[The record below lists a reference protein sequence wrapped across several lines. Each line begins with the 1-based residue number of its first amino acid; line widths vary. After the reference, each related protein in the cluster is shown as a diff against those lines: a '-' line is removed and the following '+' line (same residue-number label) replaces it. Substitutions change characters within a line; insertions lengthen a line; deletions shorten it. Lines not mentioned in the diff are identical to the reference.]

1 VQIRSGVLK
10 PAKKTA
16 TYRSRR
22 SRLSAAL
29 PIGKQTLENATLG
42 IGPGN
47 FSLLSLKGKLMN
59 ISPNV
64 KPALW
69 GAAGGA
75 VALAI
80 LGFTW
85 GGWVTG
91 STATTM
97 ADKQATLEVAKVL
110 APVCFSQF
118 NLQPGAE
125 AKLVELK
132 GIKSLYEQASFIEK
146 SGAATMPGS
155 DKMAKGVS
163 QACAEL
169 LTKVAS

>member
-1 VQIRSGVLK
+1 
-10 PAKKTA
+10 
-16 TYRSRR
+16 
-22 SRLSAAL
+22 
-29 PIGKQTLENATLG
+29 
-42 IGPGN
+42 
-47 FSLLSLKGKLMN
+47 MN

-69 GAAGGA
+69 GAVGGA

-91 STATTM
+91 STATTL
-97 ADKQATLEVAKVL
+97 ADDHANIEVAKVL
-110 APVCFSQF
+110 APICFSQF
-118 NLQPGAE
+118 NQQPAAE
-125 AKLVELK
+125 VKLAELK

-163 QACAEL
+163 RACAEL
-169 LTKVAS
+169 LVQAAK

>member
-1 VQIRSGVLK
+1 MHF
-10 PAKKTA
+10 
-16 TYRSRR
+16 
-22 SRLSAAL
+22 LS
-29 PIGKQTLENATLG
+29 P
-42 IGPGN
+42 
-47 FSLLSLKGKLMN
+47 LKGHVMN

-91 STATTM
+91 SSATTM
-97 ADKQATLEVAKVL
+97 ADKQANAEVAKVL
-110 APVCFSQF
+110 APICFLQF
-118 NLQPGAE
+118 NQQPGAA
-125 AKLVELK
+125 AKLAELR
-132 GIKSLYEQASFIEK
+132 GITSIYMKASFIEK

-155 DKMAKGVS
+155 DKMVRGVS
-163 QACAEL
+163 QACADL
-169 LTKVAS
+169 LTKAGN

>member
-1 VQIRSGVLK
+1 
-10 PAKKTA
+10 
-16 TYRSRR
+16 
-22 SRLSAAL
+22 
-29 PIGKQTLENATLG
+29 
-42 IGPGN
+42 
-47 FSLLSLKGKLMN
+47 LKGKIMN

-69 GAAGGA
+69 GAVGGA

-85 GGWVTG
+85 GGWVTS

-97 ADKQATLEVAKVL
+97 ADKHANVEVAKVL
-110 APVCFSQF
+110 APICFLQF
-118 NLQPGAE
+118 NRQPGAD
-125 AKLVELK
+125 ARLVELK
-132 GIKSLYEQASFIEK
+132 GITSTYEQASFIEK

-155 DKMAKGVS
+155 DKMVKGVS

-169 LTKVAS
+169 LTTAAS

>member
-1 VQIRSGVLK
+1 VTGYWGDLFPS
-10 PAKKTA
+10 
-16 TYRSRR
+16 
-22 SRLSAAL
+22 
-29 PIGKQTLENATLG
+29 
-42 IGPGN
+42 
-47 FSLLSLKGKLMN
+47 LSLKGKIMN

-69 GAAGGA
+69 GALGGA

-85 GGWVTG
+85 GGWVTS

-97 ADKQATLEVAKVL
+97 ADKHSNVEVAKVL
-110 APVCFSQF
+110 APICFLQF
-118 NLQPGAE
+118 NQQPGAD
-125 AKLVELK
+125 ARLVELK
-132 GIKSLYEQASFIEK
+132 GITSTYEQASFIEK

-155 DKMAKGVS
+155 DKMVKGVS

-169 LTKVAS
+169 LTRAAS

>member
-1 VQIRSGVLK
+1 MK
-10 PAKKTA
+10 
-16 TYRSRR
+16 
-22 SRLSAAL
+22 
-29 PIGKQTLENATLG
+29 
-42 IGPGN
+42 
-47 FSLLSLKGKLMN
+47 
-59 ISPNV
+59 ISPTV

-69 GAAGGA
+69 GAVGGA

-80 LGFTW
+80 VGFSW

-97 ADKQATLEVAKVL
+97 ADKQANVEVAKVL
-110 APVCFSQF
+110 APICYSQF

-125 AKLVELK
+125 GKLVELK
-132 GIKSLYEQASFIEK
+132 GIKSSYEQASFIEK

-155 DKMAKGVS
+155 DKMVRGVS

>member
-1 VQIRSGVLK
+1 
-10 PAKKTA
+10 
-16 TYRSRR
+16 
-22 SRLSAAL
+22 
-29 PIGKQTLENATLG
+29 
-42 IGPGN
+42 
-47 FSLLSLKGKLMN
+47 MN
-59 ISPNV
+59 ISPNI

-85 GGWVTG
+85 GGWVTS

-97 ADKQATLEVAKVL
+97 ADKQANIEVAKVL

-118 NLQPGAE
+118 NQQPGAA

-169 LTKVAS
+169 LSKVAS